1 MQTKEKPT
9 IFLGKDTTIEEL
21 KKAINEGHELGRKIF
36 SQRTSFSFRMD
47 TDDLD
52 EDDLD
57 IDEDSSDDD
66 DDDDGSLEI
75 EDSDTG
81 DMRLEFSQGRRYHL
95 ATAVEKFCNEGR
107 SSMAAQT
114 KVRRIRIVDSSRHA
128 TTRFLRK
135 GGAKA
140 PPFIFQRGGLFEKR
154 GGGQIFFVR
163 PLPQKL
169 ILHHIDTFLMQVSW
183 IGS

>member
-1 MQTKEKPT
+1 
-9 IFLGKDTTIEEL
+9 
-21 KKAINEGHELGRKIF
+21 
-36 SQRTSFSFRMD
+36 MD

-81 DMRLEFSQGRRYHL
+81 DMRLKFSQGRRYHL

-114 KVRRIRIVDSSRHA
+114 RVRRIRIVDSSPCH
-128 TTRFLRK
+128 
-135 GGAKA
+135 
-140 PPFIFQRGGLFEKR
+140 
-154 GGGQIFFVR
+154 
-163 PLPQKL
+163 
-169 ILHHIDTFLMQVSW
+169 
-183 IGS
+183 

>member
-36 SQRTSFSFRMD
+36 SQRTSFSSRMD

-140 PPFIFQRGGLFEKR
+140 HFRVLRGNLAKSLTTGRPFLEEVGENFSNKKFEK
-154 GGGQIFFVR
+154 
-163 PLPQKL
+163 
-169 ILHHIDTFLMQVSW
+169 SW
-183 IGS
+183 

>member
-1 MQTKEKPT
+1 
-9 IFLGKDTTIEEL
+9 
-21 KKAINEGHELGRKIF
+21 
-36 SQRTSFSFRMD
+36 MD

-75 EDSDTG
+75 EDTG
-81 DMRLEFSQGRRYHL
+81 DMRLEFSQDRRYHL

-114 KVRRIRIVDSSRHA
+114 RVRRIRIVDSSPCH
-128 TTRFLRK
+128 
-135 GGAKA
+135 
-140 PPFIFQRGGLFEKR
+140 
-154 GGGQIFFVR
+154 
-163 PLPQKL
+163 
-169 ILHHIDTFLMQVSW
+169 
-183 IGS
+183 

>member
-1 MQTKEKPT
+1 M
-9 IFLGKDTTIEEL
+9 
-21 KKAINEGHELGRKIF
+21 
-36 SQRTSFSFRMD
+36 
-47 TDDLD
+47 
-52 EDDLD
+52 D

-114 KVRRIRIVDSSRHA
+114 SVRRIRIVDSSRLSLVGECKTPSDSCKVMKVGNQGHFTERGWGKSKRTLKMRGTILFMA
-128 TTRFLRK
+128 TAFSDTRSPDRSSTNFMPLNEACVCHK
-135 GGAKA
+135 NVVM
-140 PPFIFQRGGLFEKR
+140 FIRGKDGKIYRAHE
-154 GGGQIFFVR
+154 
-163 PLPQKL
+163 
-169 ILHHIDTFLMQVSW
+169 
-183 IGS
+183 